1 MALSKF
7 DGIEIQGI
15 HLVLPQDSE
24 SNLDLMSAEEAA
36 NFKEKT
42 GILNRK
48 IDNAEFNPILAYF
61 EQGISDSLSETQWD
75 KQEVEVLICVTQTAD
90 IAFPSLA
97 NRLHGLLNL
106 HPNCICFDINLGCSG
121 YVYGLQLVH
130 ALLQASANPSAKA
143 LLCVGD
149 ISSRFIPKENTG
161 LRSLF
166 SDAVSVT
173 ALAKT
178 SSTSPS
184 FFHLESYGSGASA
197 IHAQWVDAKQE
208 MVMDGLAV
216 LKYSVQSVPRNML
229 GLLGFAQVDWN
240 SVDYVVC
247 HQANQLINEL
257 IRRGIKVEPEHYLYS
272 LDLLGNTSSASI
284 PATLVT
290 RLPALNKSINLL
302 ISGFG
307 VGFSIASGI
316 ITLHSS
322 CKLGS
327 SVFKRN

>member
-1 MALSKF
+1 MALSTF
-7 DGIEIQGI
+7 NGIEIQGI

-24 SNLDLMSAEEAA
+24 SNLDLMPAEEAA

-48 IDNAEFNPILAYF
+48 IESLENNPILNYF
-61 EQGISDSLSETQWD
+61 QQGITESLTQTQWD

-121 YVYGLQLVH
+121 YVYGLQVVH
-130 ALLQASANPSAKA
+130 ALLKASVNPTAKA

-166 SDAVSVT
+166 SDAGSVT
-173 ALAKT
+173 ALSKT
-178 SSTSPS
+178 TSNSPS
-184 FFHLESYGSGASA
+184 FFHLESYGTGASA
-197 IHAQWVDAKQE
+197 IQAQWVNGKQE
-208 MVMDGLAV
+208 MSMDGLDV
-216 LKYSVQSVPRNML
+216 LKYSVQSVPRNMIGIL
-229 GLLGFAQVDWN
+229 EFAKMDW
-240 SVDYVVC
+240 STIDYVVC

-257 IRRGIKVEPEHYLYS
+257 IRRSINVKPDHYLYS
-272 LDLLGNTSSASI
+272 LDIFGNTSSASI

-290 RLPALNKSINLL
+290 RLPTLNKPINLL

-316 ITLHSS
+316 FTLHSS

>member
-1 MALSKF
+1 MALSTF
-7 DGIEIQGI
+7 EGIEIQGI
-15 HLVLPQDSE
+15 HLVLPQHSE
-24 SNLDLMSAEEAA
+24 SNLDLMPADDAA

-42 GILNRK
+42 GILDRK
-48 IDNAEFNPILAYF
+48 IETADFNPVLAYF
-61 EQGISDSLSETQWD
+61 QQGIAESLTQTQWD
-75 KQEVEVLICVTQTAD
+75 RQEVEVLICVTQTAD
-90 IAFPSLA
+90 IAFPSLS

-121 YVYGLQLVH
+121 YVYGLQVVS
-130 ALLQASANPSAKA
+130 ALLKASVNPTAKA

-166 SDAVSVT
+166 SDAISVT
-173 ALAKT
+173 ALSKT
-178 SSTSPS
+178 SSKTLS

-197 IHAQWVDAKQE
+197 IHAHWVEGKQE
-208 MVMDGLAV
+208 MAMDGLDV

-229 GLLGFAQVDWN
+229 GLLNFAQVDW
-240 SVDYVVC
+240 SGIDYVVC

-257 IRRGIKVEPEHYLYS
+257 IRRGIKVEPERYLYS

-290 RLPALNKSINLL
+290 RLPTLNKSVNLL